1 MSSPGWAEGQWAP
14 KRTGREGSA
23 PSRRD
28 SWVTLLGSAGHLR
41 DVHPKKASTNRYFID
56 SGMVLP
62 NNFNIYYVPVP
73 IFKMNIF
80 YKNNLEKEYRS
91 SWYLSRWI
99 TKNYRFVDQRNSFQ
113 LFQYLSVQILP
124 IRQCP
129 PCLNPGGSAQTPDC
143 WHSQPCNRI
152 HHYSAV
158 PKSRRVRTNSR
169 LLALTALQ
177 QNQGWT
183 ERI

>member
-41 DVHPKKASTNRYFID
+41 DAHPKKASTNRYFID

-99 TKNYRFVDQRNSFQ
+99 TKHYRFVDQRNSFQ

-143 WHSQPCNRI
+143 WHSQPCNKIKDGMKEFNTDLENIRDRK
-152 HHYSAV
+152 V
-158 PKSRRVRTNSR
+158 
-169 LLALTALQ
+169 
-177 QNQGWT
+177 
-183 ERI
+183 